1 MVVNSHLPKGIRRV
15 VRRGPDGEVLGAYYY
30 AWRGGPRL
38 PGQPGS
44 REFMLAYSQAIKN
57 QHGQHDATLGG
68 LALQYQASPEF
79 ARLAQSTQKE
89 WRRRIS
95 MIVADSNPLDIGGIP
110 IAALNDPRVKSD
122 LLAWRDQWQKT
133 PRAADYLMQ
142 VLSRI
147 LSWGQQRGLLAANA
161 ATGMGQLYRS
171 NRSDQVWTADD
182 LDRFAKAATSPEIGC
197 VAKLACLVGLRLHDL
212 ITLLWTEVTDIAVIK
227 VTRKGRGRR
236 TAVIPLLAETR
247 SLLAV
252 IRSQQKLRHVEL
264 ARLAIAR
271 GEEPPTLP
279 LTVLSNT
286 LGRPW
291 KYSGLVTRFNDTRA
305 AAQPPIEKHLHDARG
320 TLATRLRK
328 AGLTAPE
335 IADVLGWEESRVE
348 RLLAVYVDRTTVV
361 TSIAERVR
369 RLEAEAAGHD
379 QGSRHLDD
387 VAALADWHLQ
397 PMKKGRGVVHHVDF
411 RSGVSALPTEQK
423 PYRARFQ
430 GSIRLVSQAEGTTMK
445 RALIDL
451 CAYVGAEGVERRST
465 LISDDWLAAE
475 IARDPWL
482 FRVVDIEPGYHELH
496 LSQAVRWPVPDS
508 VAGRM
513 SDCLKR
519 TYR

>member
-1 MVVNSHLPKGIRRV
+1 MVVKSHLPKGIKRV
-15 VRRGPDGEVLGAYYY
+15 VRRSPTSEVLGTYWY
-30 AWRGGPRL
+30 AWKGGPRL

-44 REFMLAYSQAIKN
+44 REFMLAYSQAVKN
-57 QHGQHDATLGG
+57 QRGQPDDTLGA

-79 ARLAQSTQKE
+79 AGLAESTQKE

-95 MIVADSNPLDIGGIP
+95 KIAVDSHPLDIGGIP
-110 IAALNDPRVKSD
+110 LAALNDPRVKSD
-122 LLAWRDQWQKT
+122 LLAWRDQWQET

-161 ATGMGQLYRS
+161 ATGVGQLYKN

-182 LDRFAKAATSPEIGC
+182 LARFAKAASSPEIAC
-197 VAKLACLVGLRLHDL
+197 VAQLACLLGLRLHDL
-212 ITLLWTEVTDIAVIK
+212 TTLLWTEVTDVAVIK
-227 VTRKGRGRR
+227 VTRKGRGKR

-247 SLLAV
+247 SLLAQ
-252 IRSQQKLRHVEL
+252 IKSQQKLRHGEL
-264 ARLAIAR
+264 TRQAMAR

-361 TSIAERVR
+361 TSIAERIQ

-387 VAALADWHLQ
+387 VAVLADWHLQ
-397 PMKKGRGVVHHVDF
+397 PMKKGGGVVHHVDF
-411 RSGVSALPTEQK
+411 RRGASALPTKQK
-423 PYRARFQ
+423 PDKARFQ
-430 GSIRLVSQAEGTTMK
+430 GSIRLVPKAEGPTMK

-451 CAYVGAEGVERRST
+451 CAYLGAEGVERRST
-465 LISDDWLAAE
+465 LVSDVWLAAE

-482 FRVVDIEPGYHELH
+482 FRVVDVEPGYHELH
-496 LSQAVRWPVPDS
+496 PSQSVRCPIPES
-508 VAGRM
+508 VAIRM
-513 SDCLKR
+513 SDCLKQTHR
-519 TYR
+519 